1 MIYVNLWHGLQSV
14 PTTGHAGV
22 PWKDVTKWL
31 VWYFCEGWISQAEV
45 WRLGGSFPMEF
56 HLLDCT
62 HCFLR
67 QWRNPISRVECR
79 GTTNISGWVHKHV
92 ARELMEKNV
101 HFVWW
106 PRVVTS
112 TCVCIFCELPVLCGM
127 RASGWQSNWLLL
139 EPSVFICTICRRT
152 NGKMHVALRC
162 GIYNW
167 GKRKGKLKDTLGHN
181 PWTLGFM
188 SQH

>member
-22 PWKDVTKWL
+22 PWKHVTKWL

-92 ARELMEKNV
+92 ARELMEKMSILSGDLEWWHQLV
-101 HFVWW
+101 YVSFVSYLCYVAWEQVAGS
-106 PRVVTS
+106 RTD
-112 TCVCIFCELPVLCGM
+112 FCWNLLSSSVLYVEGLMGKCM
-127 RASGWQSNWLLL
+127 LLCDVEFTTGGRGRGSWRIL
-139 EPSVFICTICRRT
+139 
-152 NGKMHVALRC
+152 
-162 GIYNW
+162 
-167 GKRKGKLKDTLGHN
+167 
-181 PWTLGFM
+181 
-188 SQH
+188 